1 MSNHV
6 CGLCKTLSKEQQT
19 QVLCSLICMNSETFL
34 STWIFFILLTILSK
48 EIIKQILPKT
58 FNIFNYIKNN
68 YLDFENVITK
78 KRGTR

>member
-1 MSNHV
+1 MSNHI

>member
-1 MSNHV
+1 MNNHI

-19 QVLCSLICMNSETFL
+19 QVLCSLICINSETFL

-68 YLDFENVITK
+68 YLDFENVITNYF
-78 KRGTR
+78 